1 MVTAGQGSLCAHCDA
16 SNAVETIASSYLL
29 ENGGDP
35 HQALR
40 SIVADDLVDLLEY
53 ERRSR
58 RAERLLSRGY
68 VRGQIEQGR

>member
-1 MVTAGQGSLCAHCDA
+1 MMTAGQGMLRANPEA
-16 SNAVETIASSYLL
+16 SNAVETIAASYLI

-35 HQALR
+35 HLALR
-40 SIVADDLVDLLEY
+40 SIVADALADLIEY

-68 VRGQIEQGR
+68 VRGQFDEGR

>member
-1 MVTAGQGSLCAHCDA
+1 MVTAGQGMLRANSEAT
-16 SNAVETIASSYLL
+16 NAVEAIASNYLI

-40 SIVADDLVDLLEY
+40 SIVADALADLAEY

-58 RAERLLSRGY
+58 RAERLLSRGF
-68 VRGQIEQGR
+68 VRGQLAQGR